1 MKVIVTGS
9 TGLVGRALVR
19 SLLAD
24 GNSVTRLVR
33 GGAQTF
39 SAPGTRAVRWEPD
52 EGVIDAKELEGHDAA
67 VHLAGEPIAEGRWTQ
82 ERKRRILES
91 RVKGT
96 RLLAETLARL
106 EEKPKVLVSAS
117 AIGFYGDRGDEVL
130 REESASGEDFLSEVC
145 REWEKATLAASQAGI
160 RVVHLR
166 IGIVLSAEGGALAKM
181 LAPFKLGVGG
191 RVGSGRQ
198 YMSWITLDDLVGVIR
213 RALAD
218 ESLRGPVNAVA
229 PNAVTNEEFTKALGR
244 VLGRPTFLHVP
255 AFAARLAFG
264 EMADAL
270 LLSSARVEP
279 ARLKEAGYEFSQTE
293 IEGALRHVLK
303 KRQSRER

>member
-24 GNSVTRLVR
+24 GHEVTRLVR
-33 GGAQTF
+33 GGSQAF
-39 SAPGTRAVRWEPD
+39 RAPGTAAVHWEP
-52 EGVIDAKELEGHDAA
+52 ERGEIDARALEGHDAA
-67 VHLAGEPIAEGRWTQ
+67 VHLAGEPVAEGRWD
-82 ERKRRILES
+82 EEKKRRILES

-96 RLLAETLARL
+96 RLLASALASL
-106 EEKPKVLVSAS
+106 GAKPKALVSAS
-117 AIGFYGDRGDEVL
+117 ATGFYGDRGAEVL
-130 REESASGEDFLSEVC
+130 REESASGADFLSEVC

-160 RVVHLR
+160 RVVHVR
-166 IGIVLSAEGGALAKM
+166 IGVVLSGEGGALTKM
-181 LAPFKLGVGG
+181 LTPFKLGLGG
-191 RVGSGRQ
+191 KVGSGGQ
-198 YMSWITLDDLVGVIR
+198 YMSWITLEDLVGVIR
-213 RALAD
+213 RAVED

-244 VLGRPTFLHVP
+244 VLGRPTFFAMP

-270 LLSSARVEP
+270 LLSGARVEP
-279 ARLKEAGYEFSQTE
+279 ARLKEAGHQFKHPEL
-293 IEGALRHVLK
+293 EGALRSVLGK
-303 KRQSRER
+303 